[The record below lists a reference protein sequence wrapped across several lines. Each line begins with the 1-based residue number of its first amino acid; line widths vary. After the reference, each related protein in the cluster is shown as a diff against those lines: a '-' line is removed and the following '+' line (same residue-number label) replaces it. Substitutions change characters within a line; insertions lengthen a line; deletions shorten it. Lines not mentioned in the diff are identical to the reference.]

1 MGSREPLPVLTGLRF
16 LAAFSVMV
24 GHGLGAFLGHAQ
36 ADFGSPIY
44 WFSQLS
50 GLGMTLFFV
59 LSGFVIHY
67 NYSVLVTTGR
77 AGGIAAFLW
86 ARFARLYPLF
96 LLMLCVN
103 ILLSRRLH
111 DLLAGQP
118 EGFSGL
124 LKALP
129 FFLLSVHS
137 WLYIPI
143 DGVSLISS
151 IGGGSPITWSISTEW
166 FFYLAYL
173 LIAFAVLRLNRPM
186 AVAGAMLIW
195 CIVWAALASAVFD
208 RNPVIDAWAVQRFGP
223 TAAFSSNLQE
233 SFIRWL
239 LYFSPYLRIGEFILG
254 CLTAQLFLMLR
265 HRKVGTREAV
275 LGITMVMLAM
285 ASVPAIMFLMFAPD
299 SGIVM
304 FRKLNMNFALAPT
317 VALIIFCTA
326 RYDSLVARLL
336 SLPPCILLGDASYA
350 IYLIHDLVFA
360 TVARLQERLMPA
372 FVPSIPLGLA
382 ELAAV
387 SVGVFVISR
396 AVYTHFEWPM
406 RQWVRGLRRIP
417 ASPPTLAA

>member
-16 LAAFSVMV
+16 LAAFSVMI

-67 NYSVLVTTGR
+67 NYSVLVTTGG
-77 AGGIAAFLW
+77 AGGIGAFLW

-129 FFLLSVHS
+129 FFLLSVQS

-143 DGVSLISS
+143 DGVSLISG

-195 CIVWAALASAVFD
+195 CIGWAALASAVFD

-265 HRKVGTREAV
+265 HRKVGRREAV

-304 FRKLNMNFALAPT
+304 FRELNMNFALAPS

-336 SLPPCILLGDASYA
+336 SLPSCILLGDASYA

-372 FVPSIPLGLA
+372 FVPSIPLGLV

>member
-1 MGSREPLPVLTGLRF
+1 MESREPLPVLTGLRF
-16 LAAFSVMV
+16 LAAFSVMI
-24 GHGLGAFLGHAQ
+24 GHGLGVFLEHAQ
-36 ADFGSPIY
+36 VDFGPID
-44 WFSQLS
+44 WLIQLS

-67 NYSVLVTTGR
+67 NYSALVTTGG
-77 AGGIAAFLW
+77 AGGIGVFLW

-118 EGFSGL
+118 EGFTGL
-124 LKALP
+124 LEALP

-137 WLYIPI
+137 WIYIPI
-143 DGVSLISS
+143 DGVSLISG

-186 AVAGAMLIW
+186 AMAGAMLIW
-195 CIVWAALASAVFD
+195 CIVWAALASTIFD
-208 RNPVIDAWAVQRFGP
+208 LSSVIDTWAVQRFGR
-223 TAAFSSNLQE
+223 TAAFSPDPRE
-233 SFIRWL
+233 SFVRWL

-254 CLTAQLFLMLR
+254 CLTSQLFLVLR
-265 HRKVGTREAV
+265 RRKVRMREAA
-275 LGITMVMLAM
+275 LGIMMLALAM
-285 ASVPAIMFLMFAPD
+285 VSVPTIMFLMFAPD

-304 FRKLNMNFALAPT
+304 FRKLNMNFALAPS
-317 VALIIFCTA
+317 VALIIFCSA
-326 RYDSLVARLL
+326 RYDSMLARLL
-336 SLPPCILLGDASYA
+336 SSPPCIFFGEASYA
-350 IYLIHDLVFA
+350 IYLIHDLVFF

-372 FVPSIPLGLA
+372 FAPSIPLGLA

-387 SVGVFVISR
+387 SVGVLMISR
-396 AVYTHFEWPM
+396 AVYSHFEWPM
-406 RQWVRGLRRIP
+406 RRWVRGLWKIP
-417 ASPPTLAA
+417 ASRPTLAT